1 MQGFLL
7 LRRFSPPLPRGKT
20 NERVALQ
27 NAELFLL
34 LTTA

>member
-7 LRRFSPPLPRGKT
+7 LRGFPPAAAGET